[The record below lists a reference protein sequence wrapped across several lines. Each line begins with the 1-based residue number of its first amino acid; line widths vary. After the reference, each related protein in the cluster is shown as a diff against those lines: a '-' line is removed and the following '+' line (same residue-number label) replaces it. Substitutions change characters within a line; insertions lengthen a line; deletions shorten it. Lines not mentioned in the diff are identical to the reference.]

1 MNLAKK
7 EGSHES
13 TDAQSPWSDALLRD
27 AGFGPSV
34 AADRSG
40 GGTDAGVFEAVAHVL
55 VHDYTVVTYD
65 PRGNSRSPL
74 DGPPTD
80 QQIAVHSDDAR
91 RLLST
96 TASDPAAVF
105 GSSSGRD
112 KVTKLSPPPSL
123 QPVRREF
130 FLSCT
135 SSNMMD
141 AQPIERENLQKEVF
155 CSRGTDH
162 IRQAS
167 YCEVSRPRGFIM
179 NCVRT
184 LHYAVFY

>member
-1 MNLAKK
+1 MDPKMNLAKK

-13 TDAQSPWSDALLRD
+13 TDAQSPRSDALLRD

-55 VHDYTVVTYD
+55 AHDYTVVTYD
-65 PRGNSRSPL
+65 PRDNSRSPL

-105 GSSSGRD
+105 GSSSGD
-112 KVTKLSPPPSL
+112 
-123 QPVRREF
+123 
-130 FLSCT
+130 
-135 SSNMMD
+135 
-141 AQPIERENLQKEVF
+141 
-155 CSRGTDH
+155 

-167 YCEVSRPRGFIM
+167 YGEVSRPRGFIM

-184 LHYAVFY
+184 

>member
-40 GGTDAGVFEAVAHVL
+40 GGTDAGIFEAVAHVL
-55 VHDYTVVTYD
+55 AHDYTVVTYD
-65 PRGNSRSPL
+65 PRGNSRSSPL

-96 TASDPAAVF
+96 TASGPAAVF
-105 GSSSGRD
+105 GSSSGD
-112 KVTKLSPPPSL
+112 
-123 QPVRREF
+123 
-130 FLSCT
+130 
-135 SSNMMD
+135 
-141 AQPIERENLQKEVF
+141 
-155 CSRGTDH
+155 

-167 YCEVSRPRGFIM
+167 YGEVSRREG
-179 NCVRT
+179 
-184 LHYAVFY
+184 LL

>member
-1 MNLAKK
+1 MTTNLESGHRLGSLPLSRMDPKMNLAKK

-55 VHDYTVVTYD
+55 AHDYTVVTYD

-112 KVTKLSPPPSL
+112 KVTKLSPPRLFATSEAGVFPL
-123 QPVRREF
+123 LH
-130 FLSCT
+130 FLKHDGC
-135 SSNMMD
+135 
-141 AQPIERENLQKEVF
+141 A
-155 CSRGTDH
+155 TD
-162 IRQAS
+162 
-167 YCEVSRPRGFIM
+167 
-179 NCVRT
+179 
-184 LHYAVFY
+184 